1 MAPATA
7 VIAAAGSGER
17 LGAGGPKAFVEAY
30 GRPLLAWS
38 LLACDSAIPIE
49 KIVVAAP
56 PRAQDRVAEV
66 AEQAGVEATV
76 VAGGDHRSQSV
87 ANALE
92 AVNTDLVVVHD
103 AARPLVTAELIEQ
116 VVARLDHDPDVAGV
130 IAAAPVTDTIKEAS
144 VSRRVLRTP
153 ERSRMWAVQTPQ
165 AFRTEGLRA
174 AIAEHPDELGTAT
187 DDAQLVERSGGEV
200 LIHQASPDNLKVTTQ
215 RDLQIAGMI
224 LAERSSD

>member
-1 MAPATA
+1 

-30 GRPLLAWS
+30 GKPLLAWS
-38 LLACDSAIPIE
+38 LLAFDSAE
-49 KIVVAAP
+49 QVEGIVVAAP
-56 PRAQDRVAEV
+56 PRAQDRVADV
-66 AEQAGVEATV
+66 AEKAGVEV
-76 VAGGDHRSQSV
+76 VVVPGGDHRSQSV

-92 AVNTDLVVVHD
+92 AVGSELVVVHD
-103 AARPLVTAELIEQ
+103 AARPLVTTVLIEE
-116 VVARLDHDPDVAGV
+116 VVRRLDHDPDITGV

-174 AIAEHPDELGTAT
+174 AIADHPDELGTAT

-200 LIHQASPDNLKVTTQ
+200 LIHQASPDNLKVTTP
-215 RDLQIAGMI
+215 RDLQIAEM
-224 LAERSSD
+224 LLSERASA